1 MFFDK
6 SHKGPYAMQGFGL
19 DVPYSNAQG
28 STVMASAGTG
38 TLCGTTGNAI
48 ALQAML
54 ADLGFYKGTIDGI
67 MGTGTRDAVKA
78 FASSMS
84 VDPGGYYASGAI
96 CQAVMDA
103 YQAKHAPPPPLQPD
117 GPPSPAPPQAKP
129 VVRFIINP
137 ALLAAAMA
145 KKSAAPPAPAA
156 PAAGVMGWWGAQS
169 STMKIGLGVGVA
181 AVLALGIY
189 AAMGGMSG
197 TKTAT
202 PNRAKPKPRTCRS
215 KAPKG
220 YPRKRS
226 ASTPM
231 MIAAQVDTL
240 SASDELAKLNA
251 AVQAFTVAFDRTTRA
266 REAEEMLR
274 AAELDAAEVA

>member
-78 FASSMS
+78 FASSTS
-84 VDPGGYYASGAI
+84 VDPGAYYATGAI
-96 CQAVMDA
+96 CQAIMDA
-103 YQAKHAPPPPLQPD
+103 YQAKHAPAPPLQPD

-129 VVRFIINP
+129 VVRFLFNP
-137 ALLAAAMA
+137 AVFASAMA
-145 KKSAAPPAPAA
+145 KKQAAAA
-156 PAAGVMGWWGAQS
+156 PAASGGVMGWWGAQS

-181 AVLALGIY
+181 AVLALGVY
-189 AAMGGMSG
+189 AAMGGG
-197 TKTAT
+197 AKTAT
-202 PNRAKPKPRTCRS
+202 PNRAKPKPRCRS
-215 KAPKG
+215 MAPKG
-220 YPRKRS
+220 YPK
-226 ASTPM
+226 
-231 MIAAQVDTL
+231 
-240 SASDELAKLNA
+240 K
-251 AVQAFTVAFDRTTRA
+251 
-266 REAEEMLR
+266 R
-274 AAELDAAEVA
+274 AAYALPECFMYPLNNKKRVRTAAARFGKHKRRYPPAVRGRIARRLDAAKKKFHIGEYHR